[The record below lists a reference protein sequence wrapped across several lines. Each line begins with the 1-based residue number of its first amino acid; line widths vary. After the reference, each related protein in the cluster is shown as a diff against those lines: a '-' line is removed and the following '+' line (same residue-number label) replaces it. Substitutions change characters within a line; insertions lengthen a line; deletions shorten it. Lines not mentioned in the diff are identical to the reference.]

1 MHQQALA
8 HRRARLAHHHVIQPV
23 AMQPE
28 APASEP
34 DGARRHQHDLPA
46 VLLQAGDGAGD
57 RLEMLGV
64 KLTVA
69 SRHDA
74 GAQLDHRAARCTQP
88 LLLFAFQWMVPY
100 VNYFIIFAA
109 PL

>member
-1 MHQQALA
+1 
-8 HRRARLAHHHVIQPV
+8 
-23 AMQPE
+23 
-28 APASEP
+28 
-34 DGARRHQHDLPA
+34 LPA
-46 VLLQAGDGAGD
+46 VLLQVGDGARD
-57 RLEMLGV
+57 RREMLDV

-74 GAQLDHRAARCTQP
+74 CAELDHGAARYTQP